1 MKFITKKNHLL
12 NYFLNFLLAILI
24 FSFRTL
30 RKRHYVIAKI
40 TLVWLVPFFFLL
52 ITYPFIIHAGYDLNQ
67 DGRIDPFESCLRQE
81 VGSACA
87 NPLGKLCDYHY
98 PFTRY
103 PVGAVRDA
111 SCTDTPPRCTAG
123 ISWGSDARV
132 VCVQK
137 GKCYNNDGDS
147 RRNCPGWAQPEDKD
161 CDDSDPWSHVFA
173 SANIASINIPA
184 GISYSPLDYISGT
197 ITFTKKCGLTTPTPK
212 ALDISIYLVKPNGS
226 EVHVGDRLYKKTDFV
241 YEFSVGLSALFNEED
256 IALISKNPYG
266 FKLKFVGP
274 GLVDPYTGT
283 TLPNKDRVIIKDIP
297 KYASILMTNCA
308 PVTLPWPIGERP
320 PERTGKHKIVF
331 LRGSEISLGKLT
343 NTALVFAED
352 FNSRAPFNQA
362 NYNRDFSIFMDLDTY
377 LPEKEFSLIK
387 LDNGNLVFFNNYI
400 PQGAGSCGRSKTTF
414 GGPAV
419 FNVTYLLI
427 TKKLDNK
434 NSYASH
440 GSKNAFLA
448 SSHSEN
454 RLEALHEFGHAFG
467 GLLDEYIYPNP
478 ASDLSTSV
486 KRVIN
491 FIFNLNDYTFH
502 RNCSKDPF
510 KDFSFNG
517 VIYSSLFKEGLP
529 INSDTHFCTFGYI
542 GDKALGRPSVNSIM
556 NNTTLSN
563 RFNVVSCGWLLKAI
577 KGGSAKS
584 HFPECAEMAKRG
596 EVEF

>member
-297 KYASILMTNCA
+297 KYASIRMTNCGR
-308 PVTLPWPIGERP
+308 IYGS
-320 PERTGKHKIVF
+320 GKHKM
-331 LRGSEISLGKLT
+331 
-343 NTALVFAED
+343 
-352 FNSRAPFNQA
+352 
-362 NYNRDFSIFMDLDTY
+362 IFMRSSDVSLEVLKKMTY
-377 LPEKEFSLIK
+377 KSIEDGF
-387 LDNGNLVFFNNYI
+387 
-400 PQGAGSCGRSKTTF
+400 KTTEPF
-414 GGPAV
+414 K
-419 FNVTYLLI
+419 TYSSPKENKFSFFIDLTSNPIYGFLESQLLSKI
-427 TKKLDNK
+427 K
-434 NSYASH
+434 NSSACGPF
-440 GSKNAFLA
+440 GSMYTYFDYHKTDDDYPSISGVKSGVSVINLA
-448 SSHSEN
+448 DESETGVSDTV
-454 RLEALHEFGHAFG
+454 LHEVAHGFG
-467 GLLDEYIYPNP
+467 GLFDEYVYEDVFADVNSPEATKSFKFLEESILI
-478 ASDLSTSV
+478 SRT
-486 KRVIN
+486 
-491 FIFNLNDYTFH
+491 
-502 RNCSKDPF
+502 NCSSNPPEDYF
-510 KDFSFNG
+510 FNG
-517 VIYSSLFKEGLP
+517 RLYGALDKKG
-529 INSDTHFCTFGYI
+529 CTLKIFF
-542 GDKALGRPSVNSIM
+542 RPSKCSLM
-556 NNTTLSN
+556 DTWSLCSYK
-563 RFNVVSCGWLLKAI
+563 FNVVSCGWLLKAI